1 MRWKLLVITSLVL
14 AFVGCGL
21 WCAVTILLFDS
32 ARNLARHDWLLLAS
46 MLVPLGFTIFAGVFV
61 YRHTARRRK
70 TQAAITVLLTL
81 LVALGAY
88 LAASQL
94 FPNKLVIPR
103 TYEGRHAR

>member
-14 AFVGCGL
+14 AFVGFGL
-21 WCAVTILLFDS
+21 WCTLTILLFGS

-46 MLVPLGFTIFAGVFV
+46 VLVPLGFAVFAGVFV

-81 LVALGAY
+81 LVALGT
-88 LAASQL
+88 
-94 FPNKLVIPR
+94 IPSSV
-103 TYEGRHAR
+103 TP